1 MTRLSIFCKKGNLI
15 FNISYNSFI
24 NITDIMTK
32 ASMKMHFDRGWVMI
46 TYLLGGLWFL
56 MVYYTLV
63 PWMLSIPIEMSNWLN
78 LTFLTWI
85 LIGLSLVGSSLW
97 FIVHMLYPFVRGRVI
112 NEQLQAAKD
121 AWHDNNG
128 KPLVSIIIPARNEES
143 IIQRTI
149 HGCLSQSYGN
159 IEVLAICHNC
169 SDNTFHQAQAIYD
182 KRVRVF
188 DLKTAEAGKGIALNH
203 ALMQARGDYLLIVDS
218 DGILS
223 HDFIHLALPL
233 LGTGYAAV
241 QGKILGSNRN
251 YSLVSRLLA
260 LESEIFS
267 VPFMAVRHF
276 LDKRVPLGGTGLLI
290 RKDTLHAVGAF
301 HNELID
307 DFELAFRLFR
317 HKYRIAFAPLSI
329 VYDEKP
335 PDVKLMIIQRSRW
348 VKGHIDLLK
357 EKIPE
362 TSDII
367 GNIYWLQPIFMV
379 ANISLIGLI
388 SYSVIYYIFFGF
400 YPYTFSFLPI
410 LIWLAMALTS
420 YVLQMISLI
429 QDYGSRALRDAGY
442 VALLVPFSNYWYAT
456 LARAFFVKSWANTKT
471 THGYYVEP
479 ISGPITTANA

>member
-1 MTRLSIFCKKGNLI
+1 
-15 FNISYNSFI
+15 
-24 NITDIMTK
+24 
-32 ASMKMHFDRGWVMI
+32 
-46 TYLLGGLWFL
+46 
-56 MVYYTLV
+56 MVYYTLT
-63 PWMLSIPIEMSNWLN
+63 PWVFGIHIEMSNSLD
-78 LTFLTWI
+78 LSFLTWI

-97 FIVHMLYPFVRGRVI
+97 FTIHMLYPFVRARGI
-112 NEQLQAAKD
+112 KEQLQAAENT
-121 AWHDNNG
+121 WYDNKS

-143 IIQRTI
+143 VIQRTI
-149 HGCLSQSYGN
+149 LGCLRQSYGN

-169 SDNTFHQAQAIYD
+169 SDNTLQQAREIAD
-182 KRVRVF
+182 KRVRVY
-188 DLKTAEAGKGIALNH
+188 DLKTAEAGKGIALNY

-233 LGTGYAAV
+233 FGTGYAAV
-241 QGKILGSNRN
+241 QGKIVGSNRN

-260 LESEIFS
+260 LESEMFS

-307 DFELAFRLFR
+307 DFELSFRLFR

-329 VYDEKP
+329 VFDEKP

-367 GNIYWLQPIFMV
+367 GNIYWLQPIFMM

-388 SYSVIYYIFFGF
+388 SYSVIHYILFGF

-410 LIWLAMALTS
+410 HIWLAMALIS
-420 YVLQMISLI
+420 YLLQMICLI
-429 QDYGSRALRDAGY
+429 QDYGLRALRDTGY
-442 VALLVPFSNYWYAT
+442 VALLVPFSHYWYAT

-471 THGYYVEP
+471 IHGYYVKP
-479 ISGPITTANA
+479 ISKEVTTASV